1 LLATSSSSSNQL
13 LNTKVI
19 DSGNTVKKRMK
30 FSKEQIKVLEAT
42 FNENN
47 YPDVVILHELIN
59 KLELPMKRVIVWFQ
73 NRRAKL
79 KREKIEKISEKKRFN
94 VPLTINYSS
103 NQFTPYQN
111 NIYNNSNGL
120 LTIAQPTII
129 QNLQDF
135 PPVYFNQYHKNHQ
148 VNHFAPPQ
156 NDTTS
161 SLYYSFSQISTP
173 STEPYY
179 YSENSYGTYNTYY
192 NQ

>member
-1 LLATSSSSSNQL
+1 LLAASSSSSNQL
-13 LNTKVI
+13 LNTNVI

-79 KREKIEKISEKKRFN
+79 KREKSGEKKRFN
-94 VPLTINYSS
+94 VPLTISYSS
-103 NQFTPYQN
+103 NQFTP
-111 NIYNNSNGL
+111 
-120 LTIAQPTII
+120 TII
-129 QNLQDF
+129 QNSQDF
-135 PPVYFNQYHKNHQ
+135 PPVYFNQYNKNHQ
-148 VNHFAPPQ
+148 VNHYAPPQ
-156 NDTTS
+156 NDTAAS
-161 SLYYSFSQISTP
+161 IYYSFSQISTP
-173 STEPYY
+173 STEPYC
-179 YSENSYGTYNTYY
+179 YSENSYGAYNTYY

>member
-1 LLATSSSSSNQL
+1 LLAASSSSSNQL
-13 LNTKVI
+13 FNTNVI

-42 FNENN
+42 FDENN

-79 KREKIEKISEKKRFN
+79 KREKSGEKKRFN
-94 VPLTINYSS
+94 VPLTISYSS

-111 NIYNNSNGL
+111 NLYNNSNGL

-129 QNLQDF
+129 QNSQDF
-135 PPVYFNQYHKNHQ
+135 PPVYFNQYNKNQ
-148 VNHFAPPQ
+148 VNHYAPPQ
-156 NDTTS
+156 NDTAAS
-161 SLYYSFSQISTP
+161 IYYSFSQISTP
-173 STEPYY
+173 STEPYC
-179 YSENSYGTYNTYY
+179 YSENSYGAYNTYY